1 MLNIT
6 AFTSKVGGCFV
17 AFSQNQINPCATWKA
32 VKKVLDPVLKAI
44 ATASLI
50 GLCFVASSLIVLL
63 QFVAILL
70 VHLLIENVSKSNKG
84 EDKKSNDYLLL
95 LPIKSEHEIIAEVE
109 TEVVEIDDLPRL
121 FIAPAANRQ
130 VNPLHFLGYFPGG
143 MGGGVNYYAFRD
155 FLRAYKPQPECLI
168 VKYNHLEE
176 KKWLVYNEYE
186 SYCKLPVVEPI
197 TAPQKEAIQEP
208 KIEEKEEREVDPS
221 PSVSSPKYS
230 TALASFYTCWAAMH
244 SLAIAFD
251 AVKVS
256 DLKAEATHI
265 KGYRK
270 LKKLELF
277 LTLMENPPID
287 AEFSE

>member
-1 MLNIT
+1 MLNIA
-6 AFTSKVGGCFV
+6 AFTSKVGGIFV

-63 QFVAILL
+63 QFAAILL
-70 VHLLIENVSKSNKG
+70 VHLLIESLSKPSKTEDEKSN
-84 EDKKSNDYLLL
+84 NFLPL
-95 LPIKSEHEIIAEVE
+95 LPGKFEDEIVAEVE
-109 TEVVEIDDLPRL
+109 IEIDEQPRL
-121 FIAPAANRQ
+121 FIAPATNRK
-130 VNPLHFLGYFPGG
+130 VNELHFLGYVHGG

-155 FLRAYKPQPECLI
+155 FSRLEIYNPHPECVVLQGN
-168 VKYNHLEE
+168 YLET
-176 KKWLVYNEYE
+176 KKWIHYNEYE
-186 SYCKLPVVEPI
+186 RYCKLPVVEPI
-197 TAPQKEAIQEP
+197 TTPQKEAIQEP

-221 PSVSSPKYS
+221 PSAPSAKYS
-230 TALASFYTCWAAMH
+230 TALASFYASWVAIAN
-244 SLAIAFD
+244 LAVAFD

-256 DLKAEATHI
+256 ELKAEATHI

-277 LTLMENPPID
+277 LVLMESPLAT
-287 AEFSE
+287 AEFSL